1 MGLIMKR
8 KTSSLN
14 KVKITGASSINYV
27 NRCISNNI
35 NLKNINRT
43 SSGEI
48 EFEVSDK
55 DYKNL
60 SKVDNT
66 GCQISLIRQGGKK
79 RVFQFLIYRIGFIIG
94 MAVSLI
100 LFMLVDNRLLQ
111 IHITG
116 LISTNREE
124 VVKYLDKIGVTKFSY
139 MNYDKKAIEDSLA
152 EEFNFSLVSIITKGN
167 SIIISVKEELPS
179 IEDSYIPITAD
190 YNMVIKSIT
199 VFAGTCK
206 VKKGDIVY
214 KGDVL
219 VEPYVKSGDSIVY
232 VSPCAEIVADVFF
245 SNSYLF
251 KNSEEKFVGT
261 GKKEIIKAQINLGKY
276 VIDEQSQNTE
286 FSEFEIEHMETKL
299 SSLFLPININKI
311 YAYELEK
318 TIITRDFVAEKDGII
333 LSQKEKL
340 YLTIPANILVE
351 SEDVDIIEISDG
363 YIINVYLSSVVNLRY
378 S

>member
-1 MGLIMKR
+1 
-8 KTSSLN
+8 
-14 KVKITGASSINYV
+14 
-27 NRCISNNI
+27 
-35 NLKNINRT
+35 
-43 SSGEI
+43 
-48 EFEVSDK
+48 
-55 DYKNL
+55 
-60 SKVDNT
+60 
-66 GCQISLIRQGGKK
+66 
-79 RVFQFLIYRIGFIIG
+79 

-100 LFMLVDNRLLQ
+100 LFMLVDNSLLQ

-199 VFAGTCK
+199 VFAGTSK

-251 KNSEEKFVGT
+251 KNSEEKFVRT

-276 VIDEQSQNTE
+276 MIDEQSKNTE